1 MALQL
6 MNTIFFLFLFFKVS
20 ELESSYIKNEEE
32 TVVRSLKRATI
43 EEENR

>member
-1 MALQL
+1 MVLQL
-6 MNTIFFLFLFFKVS
+6 MNTIFLLFLFLKVS